1 MVFARFLPKNEAFFE
16 LFDAAAENAAEVA
29 DVLAAV
35 IAHEGDQG
43 RQIRKLHDLEHRG
56 DEITHRIYNALN
68 STFVT
73 PLDREDIQGLAAE
86 IDDFV
91 DDLEEAAERLR
102 LYQLTEPSETAQLFA
117 RIINEQ
123 ARAIAQALKLLPE
136 LGKNLESVR
145 GYVVEIHR
153 LENEA
158 DDALRDVLGR
168 LYADV
173 TEVPELVRR
182 IQWRELF
189 SLLENATDRAE
200 DVADVLEGILLKHG

>member
-16 LFDAAAENAAEVA
+16 LFDAAAENAVEVA

>member
-29 DVLAAV
+29 TVLAAV

>member
-123 ARAIAQALKLLPE
+123 ARAIAQALKLRPE

>member
-29 DVLAAV
+29 TVLAAV

-56 DEITHRIYNALN
+56 AEITHRIYNALN